1 MRFIKVQHTKCSIKW
16 KLIGITLFNLLID
29 KRGRLLFYVFGIKM
43 FRTTLMNVI
52 NLQASKQFLKT
63 NGVENISESHIIKT
77 LLRLQAWD
85 VLNRQLKDN
94 F

>member
-1 MRFIKVQHTKCSIKW
+1 M
-16 KLIGITLFNLLID
+16 D
-29 KRGRLLFYVFGIKM
+29 
-43 FRTTLMNVI
+43 VI